1 MRQSENNLGESVFS
15 YHVGPETQTQVSR
28 LGSKCGYPREASC
41 QVLCVLVD
49 G

>member
-1 MRQSENNLGESVFS
+1 MRQSEDNLGESVFS
-15 YHVGPETQTQVSR
+15 YHVGPEAQSQVSR